1 MIADRRSPHLVHG
14 VSQSTLRA
22 ALYMRVST
30 GRQAEH
36 DLSIPDQRSQLKS
49 WCRANGHHVVAE
61 YIEAGASAGDDRR
74 PSFQQMIERACDGEH
89 AFDLI
94 VVHSYSRFFREA
106 FEQEFYLRKLAKH
119 GVRVV
124 SITQPVGD
132 ETEPVHAMMRKVI
145 ALFDEYQS
153 KENAKHVIRSMKEN
167 ARQGFWNGA
176 TPPLGYKLI
185 EAEKRGAKIKK
196 KLAVDPVEAE
206 TVRLIFRLYLL
217 GDGSSGALGVKEIVK
232 WLNGRGYRTRRGR
245 SFGVGPVHKLLTNT
259 IYIGRW
265 KFNQASSKTGERK
278 AENEVVEIPVPTIIE
293 PNTFEQVQRQ
303 LQARSPKRQAP
314 RVTTGPILLTG
325 LAVCAT
331 CRGGM
336 TLRTGTSKG
345 GRVYRYY
352 TCSNCATKGKTVCKG
367 RSIAMQKLDTL
378 VTEHLLERLFKPERI
393 AAILASLSSRRAVQA
408 AALNARITALQREM
422 TDAEDKLKR
431 LYRLVEDGLT
441 DVDEVLKDRLNTLKA
456 DRDRAK
462 AALERAKEHSASQIQ
477 IDPGLI
483 ERFGR
488 TMRESFST
496 GSVPFRKAYL
506 RSLIDVIEIDD
517 HQVRIKGS
525 KELLEKTVLAS
536 QHGQSWCSQTSTR
549 WRSLGDSNPCFRR
562 ERADNE
568 SMAVHWH
575 FSRPLKTLQLF
586 LFLSLPVHHSA
597 PTSLP
602 YICRTATLPDGSLFH
617 RLRPRHV

>member
-1 MIADRRSPHLVHG
+1 MNRNRSSPDLVLEE
-14 VSQSTLRA
+14 SRAALRA
-22 ALYMRVST
+22 VLYMRVST

-36 DLSIPDQRSQLKS
+36 DLSIPDQRSQLKA

-61 YIEAGASAGDDRR
+61 YVEAGASAGDDRR
-74 PSFQQMIERACDGEH
+74 PCFQQMIERACDGEH
-89 AFDLI
+89 AFDVI

-176 TPPLGYKLI
+176 TPPLGYRVI

-206 TVRLIFRLYLL
+206 TVRLIFKLYLL

-232 WLNGRGYRTRRGR
+232 WLNGRGYRTRRGN
-245 SFGVGPVHKLLTNT
+245 SFGVGQVHKLLTNT
-259 IYIGRW
+259 VYIGRW

-278 AENEVVEIPVPTIIE
+278 ADNEVVEIPVPAIIE
-293 PNTFEQVQRQ
+293 RDAFEQVSSQ
-303 LQARSPKRQAP
+303 LHARSPKGQPP

-336 TLRTGTSKG
+336 TLRTGTSKS

-352 TCSNCATKGKTVCKG
+352 TCSSCATKGKTACTG
-367 RSIAMQKLDTL
+367 RSISMERLDTL
-378 VTEHLLERLFKPERI
+378 VTEHLLERLFRPERVTV
-393 AAILASLSSRRAVQA
+393 ILQSLSARRAEQA
-408 AALNARITALQREM
+408 AAVNARISALHREM
-422 TDAEDKLKR
+422 IDANDKLKR

-441 DVDEVLKDRLNTLKA
+441 DLDEVLKERLNTLKA

-462 AALERAKEHSASQIQ
+462 AALERAEEHSGSQRQ
-477 IDPGLI
+477 IDPALI

-488 TMRESFST
+488 TIHENFST

-506 RSLIDVIEIDD
+506 RSLIDVIEVDD
-517 HQVRIKGS
+517 HQIRIKGN
-525 KELLEKTVLAS
+525 KELLEKAVLARHS
-536 QHGQSWCSQTSTR
+536 GQAWCSQTSTR
-549 WRSLGDSNPCFRR
+549 WRARKDSN
-562 ERADNE
+562 
-568 SMAVHWH
+568 
-575 FSRPLKTLQLF
+575 
-586 LFLSLPVHHSA
+586 
-597 PTSLP
+597 
-602 YICRTATLPDGSLFH
+602 
-617 RLRPRHV
+617 LRPPDS

>member
-1 MIADRRSPHLVHG
+1 MNDARSSVDLG
-14 VSQSTLRA
+14 LEGSRTALRA

-49 WCRANGHHVVAE
+49 WCRTSGHHVVAE

-74 PSFQQMIERACDGEH
+74 PAFQQMIERACDGEH
-89 AFDLI
+89 AFDII

-176 TPPLGYKLI
+176 TPPLGYRLI

-196 KLAVDPVEAE
+196 KLEVDPVEAE
-206 TVRLIFRLYLL
+206 TVRLIFKLYLL

-232 WLNGRGYRTRRGR
+232 WLNARGYRTRRGK
-245 SFGVGPVHKLLTNT
+245 SFGVGQLHKLLTNT
-259 IYIGRW
+259 VYIGRW
-265 KFNQASSKTGERK
+265 KFNQTSSKTRRRK
-278 AENEVVEIPVPTIIE
+278 ADEEVVEIPVPAIIE
-293 PNTFEQVQRQ
+293 LDLFEQVQRQ
-303 LQARSPKRQAP
+303 LHARSPKRQAP

-336 TLRTGTSKG
+336 MLRTGTSKG
-345 GRVYRYY
+345 GRIYRYY
-352 TCSNCATKGKTVCKG
+352 TCANCATKGKTACKG
-367 RSIAMQKLDTL
+367 RSVPMDKLDSL
-378 VTEHLLERLFKPERI
+378 VTDHLLERLFKPERI
-393 AAILASLSSRRAVQA
+393 ALILASLSSRRAEMA
-408 AALNARITALQREM
+408 AAVNSRISTLQREVV
-422 TDAEDKLKR
+422 DAENKLKR
-431 LYRLVEDGLT
+431 LYRLVEDGL
-441 DVDEVLKDRLNTLKA
+441 DVDEVLKERLNTLKG

-462 AALERAKEHSASQIQ
+462 AALERATEQSASQIQ
-477 IDPGLI
+477 IDPVLI

-488 TMRESFST
+488 TMRENFT
-496 GSVPFRKAYL
+496 AGSMPFRKAYL
-506 RSLIDVIEIDD
+506 RSLIDVIEVDD
-517 HQVRIKGS
+517 HQVRIKGT
-525 KELLEKTVLAS
+525 KEVLEKAVLAS
-536 QHGQSWCSQTSTR
+536 QHRESWCSQTSTR
-549 WRSLGDSNPCFRR
+549 WR
-562 ERADNE
+562 
-568 SMAVHWH
+568 
-575 FSRPLKTLQLF
+575 
-586 LFLSLPVHHSA
+586 
-597 PTSLP
+597 
-602 YICRTATLPDGSLFH
+602 AT
-617 RLRPRHV
+617 

>member
-1 MIADRRSPHLVHG
+1 MNGPRSSPNLG
-14 VSQSTLRA
+14 LDDSPAALRA
-22 ALYMRVST
+22 PLYTRVST

-74 PSFQQMIERACDGEH
+74 PAFQQMIERACDGEH
-89 AFDLI
+89 AFDII

-167 ARQGFWNGA
+167 ARQGLWNGA
-176 TPPLGYKLI
+176 TPPLGYRLI

-196 KLAVDPVEAE
+196 KLEVDPVEAE
-206 TVRLIFRLYLL
+206 TVRLIFKLYLL
-217 GDGSSGALGVKEIVK
+217 GDGNSGALGVKEIVK
-232 WLNGRGYRTRRGR
+232 WLNGRGHRTRRGK
-245 SFGVGPVHKLLTNT
+245 SFGVGQLHKLLTNT
-259 IYIGRW
+259 VYIGRW
-265 KFNQASSKTGERK
+265 KFNQTSSKTRMRK
-278 AENEVVEIPVPTIIE
+278 ADEEVVEIPVPAIIE
-293 PNTFEQVQRQ
+293 LDTFGQVQRQ
-303 LQARSPKRQAP
+303 LHARSPKRQAP

-336 TLRTGTSKG
+336 MLRTGTSKG

-352 TCSNCATKGKTVCKG
+352 TCSNCATKGKTACRG
-367 RSIAMQKLDTL
+367 RSIPMQKLDAL
-378 VTEHLLERLFKPERI
+378 VTGHLMERLFKPERV
-393 AAILASLSSRRAVQA
+393 AAILASLSSARVERGA
-408 AALNARITALQREM
+408 AINTRILGLQREVG
-422 TDAEDKLKR
+422 DAEDKLKR

-441 DVDEVLKDRLNTLKA
+441 DLDEVLKERLNTVKG
-456 DRDRAK
+456 DRDRAT
-462 AALERAKEHSASQIQ
+462 AALERAKEQAAPHIQ
-477 IDPGLI
+477 IDPALI

-488 TMRESFST
+488 TMRANFT
-496 GSVPFRKAYL
+496 AGSVPFRKAYL
-506 RSLIDVIEIDD
+506 RSLIDVIEVDD
-517 HQVRIKGS
+517 RQVRIKGT
-525 KELLEKTVLAS
+525 KEVLEKAVLAS
-536 QHGQSWCSQTSTR
+536 QHRESWCSQTSTR

-562 ERADNE
+562 ERARQ
-568 SMAVHWH
+568 
-575 FSRPLKTLQLF
+575 SRVLL
-586 LFLSLPVHHSA
+586 
-597 PTSLP
+597 
-602 YICRTATLPDGSLFH
+602 G
-617 RLRPRHV
+617 